1 MSFNSVARAAND
13 PDLQR
18 RVQACVNAEA
28 LTNPTLK
35 DTVFAQQ
42 VRTGFANLSMMWW
55 AVADAVEAE
64 YESGIA
70 AGRGSPGHDVDVIP
84 DGAILA
90 AVQNNWPPDPEPTPE
105 SPAEPL
111 PEPGPEP

>member
-35 DTVFAQQ
+35 DTQFAAQI
-42 VRTGFANLSMMWW
+42 RAGSGNLSLMWW

-64 YESGIA
+64 YESGIL
-70 AGRGSPGHDVDVIP
+70 AGRGSPGHDVDVVP
-84 DGAILA
+84 DNAILA
-90 AVQNNWPPDPEPTPE
+90 AVQANWPPDPEPE
-105 SPAEPL
+105 PAVE
-111 PEPGPEP
+111 PEPDPEPSP